1 MERKIISILYFI
13 DKKPRHKS
21 GLDEL
26 DLKVCNGLL
35 KSEYL
40 EQTDGLLYITKKGR
54 FFLESLIYDKELI

>member
-13 DKKPRHKS
+13 QKKPRSKN

-54 FFLESLIYDKELI
+54 FFLESLIYDKERI